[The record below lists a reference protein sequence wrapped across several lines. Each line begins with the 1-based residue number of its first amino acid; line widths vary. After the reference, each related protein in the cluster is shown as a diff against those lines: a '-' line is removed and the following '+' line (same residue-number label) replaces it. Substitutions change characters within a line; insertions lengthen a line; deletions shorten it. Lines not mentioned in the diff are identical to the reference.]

1 MLRRKKGDDL
11 SVDEQGLQRLG
22 DDKLHEFEE
31 LKREHQR
38 KRDISQA
45 LKLDIAARER
55 EASLAEQDLD
65 QARARI
71 EMLKD

>member
-65 QARARI
+65 
-71 EMLKD
+71 